1 MVKRLQ
7 EILSGVNS
15 LILDTSFILPYV
27 GIKVKEVDSEI
38 FTQFKSVKLYYPY
51 ALIPELIGVIFK
63 VSMRMGLEKIPNN
76 ALIRFNTIVYGGDIT
91 LITPKSEDIEIAYN
105 LIKKG
110 LKDLFD
116 ALLYSTSIRTDIKII
131 TGDRRLVEFLR
142 ENGLETR
149 NIIMI

>member
-1 MVKRLQ
+1 MVKKLQ
-7 EILSGVNS
+7 EILSGVDS

-76 ALIRFNTIVYGGDIT
+76 ALIRFNTIIYGGDIR
-91 LITPKSEDIEIAYN
+91 LITPKSEDIEMAYN
-105 LIKKG
+105 LVKKG